1 MSLRIKN
8 NNLKHFAIKR
18 LILLIILYD
27 DIPLTVNIYTF
38 KTTINNL
45 QSGRI
50 IQNKNVNIIVNVN
63 AQEMAQELWKI
74 IKARLNNQTNHIT
87 SSKNIMKDL
96 EEAVIPLV
104 SSTKRDGTSPSAFQV
119 ANQLD
124 KITRR
129 ALTRDT
135 PAINVL
141 DKEIMARDI
150 VADMMASLK
159 IILSKDNQLKTDKN
173 ATLNRKMMHHVITTT
188 MSNDNEQDDYM
199 NIRIKIHRKDILDAF
214 Y

>member
-1 MSLRIKN
+1 
-8 NNLKHFAIKR
+8 
-18 LILLIILYD
+18 
-27 DIPLTVNIYTF
+27 
-38 KTTINNL
+38 
-45 QSGRI
+45 
-50 IQNKNVNIIVNVN
+50 VNVN

-74 IKARLNNQTNHIT
+74 IKTRLNNQTNIT
-87 SSKNIMKDL
+87 SSKNIIKDL

-104 SSTKRDGTSPSAFQV
+104 LPTKRDETSPSAFHV

-135 PAINVL
+135 PAINIL

-159 IILSKDNQLKTDKN
+159 IILSKENQLKTDKK
-173 ATLNRKMMHHVITTT
+173 ATLNRKMMHHVVTTT
-188 MSNDNEQDDYM
+188 MSNDDEQDDYM

>member
-1 MSLRIKN
+1 M
-8 NNLKHFAIKR
+8 
-18 LILLIILYD
+18 ILLIISYD
-27 DIPLTVNIYTF
+27 GIPMTANIYTF
-38 KTTINNL
+38 TITIDNL

-50 IQNKNVNIIVNVN
+50 IQNKNVNIIVNIN
-63 AQEMAQELWKI
+63 AQEVAQELWKI
-74 IKARLNNQTNHIT
+74 IETRLNNQTSHVT
-87 SSKNIMKDL
+87 SSKSIMKDL

-104 SSTKRDGTSPSAFQV
+104 LPTRRGKTSLSAFQV

-129 ALTRDT
+129 ALIRDT

-159 IILSKDNQLKTDKN
+159 MILSKEAQLTDKN
-173 ATLNRKMMHHVITTT
+173 DNTLNRMTHHVVTTT
-188 MSNDNEQDDYM
+188 MSNDNKQDDYM